1 MQQDIFRRLYLNYL
15 ESRMKRKDTIYFQ
28 PRGSNRT
35 GKISRD
41 MIISGNINLYDLL
54 SWIDLELHLT
64 PPIFNDKNKSI
75 AENLQMYNRFKI
87 ILNIK
92 EKMNNDN

>member
-1 MQQDIFRRLYLNYL
+1 MKQDIFRRLYLNYL
-15 ESRMKRKDTIYFQ
+15 ESRMKRKDTIYLQ

-35 GKISRD
+35 GKIIKH
-41 MIISGNINLYDLL
+41 MIIDESINLYDSLCLL
-54 SWIDLELHLT
+54 DLEFHLT

-87 ILNIK
+87 MLTIK